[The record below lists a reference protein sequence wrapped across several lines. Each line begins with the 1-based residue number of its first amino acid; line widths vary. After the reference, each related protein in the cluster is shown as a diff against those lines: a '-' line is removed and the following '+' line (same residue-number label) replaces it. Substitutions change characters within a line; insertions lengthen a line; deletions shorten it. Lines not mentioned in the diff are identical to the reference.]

1 MTPWLAVALLLS
13 FVGPAHAQSP
23 SPAEN
28 TGTKLPAY
36 ELAAIKPSKPGMG
49 STILFKQDGFIAN
62 RVTLKF
68 LIKMAYRVEDDQIAG
83 APKWVDSNTYDVEA
97 KVDSSE
103 VAELSKLNNDQRA
116 LMFQQLLAE
125 RFRLALHRE
134 TRNLPVYTLV
144 IAKNGSK
151 LQEAKPGDT
160 YPDGLKSPDG
170 KPVGHA
176 GPMMWGN
183 GRVIGQ
189 GVPLAQMVSALSQQ
203 LGRSVQDRTGLT
215 GNYDIKLEWTPDEP
229 QRGQPGPDSGLAAGS
244 PTPSLFTAIQEQLGL
259 KLESRKA
266 PVEVLV
272 IDHVETPSEN

>member
-1 MTPWLAVALLLS
+1 MILWLNLTLLL
-13 FVGPAHAQSP
+13 GLAGHARAQSQ
-23 SPAEN
+23 SPTEN
-28 TGTKLPAY
+28 TSTKLPAY

-49 STILFKQDGFIAN
+49 STILFRPGGITAN

-68 LIKMAYRVEDDQIAG
+68 LMKMAYRVEDDQIVG
-83 APKWVDSNTYDVEA
+83 APKWVDSNNYDVEA

-103 VAELSKLNNDQRA
+103 FAELSKLNENQRL
-116 LMFQQLLAE
+116 LMFQQLLAD

-134 TRNLPVYTLV
+134 TRDLPVYTLV

-160 YPDGLKSPDG
+160 YADGMKDPDG
-170 KPVGHA
+170 KPFGRA
-176 GPMMWGN
+176 GTMMRGN

-189 GVPLAQMVSALSQQ
+189 GIPIADMVSALSEQ

-215 GNYDIKLEWTPDEP
+215 GKYEIKLVWTPDEA
-229 QRGQPGPDSGLAAGS
+229 QPGPDRGLTADS
-244 PTPSLFTAIQEQLGL
+244 PPPSLFTAIQEQLGL